1 MLTSHPSAGTQKRD
15 LHVGGL
21 GASVSG
27 PLAAVTDHAVN
38 DHDTVWDVADTWFEK
53 VRDAVRDA
61 DDYVHANPWQAL
73 AVVAVVGLT
82 AGYLLS
88 RRTLNPRT

>member
-1 MLTSHPSAGTQKRD
+1 MLTSHPSAGAQKRD

-27 PLAAVTDHAVN
+27 PLAAVALN
-38 DHDTVWDVADTWFEK
+38 DAWDAADSWFEK
-53 VRDAVRDA
+53 ARDAAQDV

-73 AVVAVVGLT
+73 AVVALVGLT

-88 RRTLNPRT
+88 RRL